1 LLLRTVPCGT
11 VFRSTINDQRS
22 TINVDNKQQ
31 TTNNQQQVTGTMADI
46 LYINGSWTTT
56 DAKVIGVED
65 RGLQF
70 GDSVYEA
77 LKFLRGAPLLVGRHY
92 ARMKGGLEELEIP
105 TPWTEAQFLSLMR
118 ELISRSRLEEGLIY
132 LQVTRGEAERAH
144 FWPEGL
150 TPTTIAYA
158 RRAKFPDAAKKEKG
172 IAVITVPDERW
183 GRCNVKATTLLP
195 NALAKKKAQRANAEE
210 ALFMDAQEVTEGASS
225 TFFAVREGRLIT
237 RTADCSI
244 LAGTV
249 RDEVIDL
256 ALNAKIR
263 VDERPIREAELYEI
277 DEAFI
282 TSTSLSVMPVTTID
296 GRVVGNGRRGALTAQ
311 IQKLFEEFEIAEAA
325 RVGRG

>member
-1 LLLRTVPCGT
+1 MP
-11 VFRSTINDQRS
+11 
-22 TINVDNKQQ
+22 
-31 TTNNQQQVTGTMADI
+31 DI
-46 LYINGSWTTT
+46 LYINGSWSTT

-77 LKFLRGAPLLVGRHY
+77 LKFLRGAPLLVRRHY
-92 ARMKGGLEELEIP
+92 ARMRAGLEELEIP
-105 TPWTEAQFLSLMR
+105 TPWSEEEFLALLR
-118 ELISRSRLEEGLIY
+118 ELIARSGLEEGLVY
-132 LQVTRGEAERAH
+132 VQVTRGEAERAH
-144 FWPEGL
+144 FWPEGM

-158 RRAKFPDAAKKEKG
+158 RKAKFPDAAKKEKG

-195 NALAKKKAQRANAEE
+195 NALAKKKAQRAKADE
-210 ALFMDAQEVTEGASS
+210 ALFVSAQEVTEGASS

-237 RTADCSI
+237 RTADWSI

-263 VDERPIREAELYEI
+263 VDERPVREAELYAL

-282 TSTSLSVMPVTTID
+282 TSTSLSVMPVTMID
-296 GRVVGNGRRGALTAQ
+296 GRLVGSGRRGPLTAR
-311 IQKLFEEFEIAEAA
+311 IQRLFDDFEIAEAA
-325 RVGRG
+325 RVGRGASGNRT